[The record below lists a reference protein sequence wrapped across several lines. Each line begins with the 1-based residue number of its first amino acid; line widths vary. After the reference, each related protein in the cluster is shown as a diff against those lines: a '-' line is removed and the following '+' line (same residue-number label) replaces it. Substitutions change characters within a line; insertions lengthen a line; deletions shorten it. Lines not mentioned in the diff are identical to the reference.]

1 MSFCG
6 RGTFFHLFKKDDM
19 KILLKW
25 KLCFDLFF
33 TFTVVFTYSEGR
45 SKTVSFISFLFFVRG
60 LWVYWIFVVLVRHD
74 LKKSDKCMTVRWSLV
89 SDQMSEYAFF
99 EEKNDRKKAKHFQW
113 YRNYSRI
120 THTPYRQ
127 NRHSCNDWT
136 VKPYG
141 QRIRL
146 PDDCVKWSMAP
157 PLRSRSISI
166 SNVSVVECLTS
177 HWRMRWEIIG
187 SD

>member
-6 RGTFFHLFKKDDM
+6 RGTFFLLFKKDDM

-74 LKKSDKCMTVRWSLV
+74 LKKIRQMHDCPLIVDRWLAAKWVNMRFLKKKMIERKLSTFSDIEITAALRIHHIDRIVIRVTIEQWNRTANAYVCRMIVSNGPWLLPCVREASAFLMWALLSVWLV
-89 SDQMSEYAFF
+89 IDGCV
-99 EEKNDRKKAKHFQW
+99 EK
-113 YRNYSRI
+113 
-120 THTPYRQ
+120 
-127 NRHSCNDWT
+127 
-136 VKPYG
+136 
-141 QRIRL
+141 
-146 PDDCVKWSMAP
+146 
-157 PLRSRSISI
+157 
-166 SNVSVVECLTS
+166 
-177 HWRMRWEIIG
+177 
-187 SD
+187 